1 MKILVQRVSEASVS
15 VDSEI
20 ISSIGEG
27 ACVFV
32 GFDPQDNDETLERG
46 AQKLMSY
53 KIFNDERDRI
63 GLSIE
68 ELECEVLIIPQVT
81 LSVNTNK
88 GSKPSFSNAAKPSSG
103 LNLFNKFSKI
113 MLQKNKSTFFGIFG
127 ARDQCQRL
135 LQASASNCPSK
146 MGDLDAYVSSY
157 GHFRR
162 F

>member
-46 AQKLMSY
+46 AKKLMSY
-53 KIFNDERDRI
+53 KIFNDEKGRI
-63 GLSIE
+63 GFSIE
-68 ELECEVLIIPQVT
+68 ELEREVLIIPQVT

-88 GSKPSFSNAAKPSSG
+88 GSKPSFSSAAEPSEG
-103 LNLFNKFSKI
+103 RDLFNKFSKI

-127 ARDQCQRL
+127 ANM
-135 LQASASNCPSK
+135 S
-146 MGDLDAYVSSY
+146 VSIVNQGPITFMFSIN
-157 GHFRR
+157 
-162 F
+162 

>member
-1 MKILVQRVSEASVS
+1 MKILVQRVSEAFVT

-20 ISSIGEG
+20 VSSIGEG

-113 MLQKNKSTFFGIFG
+113 MHQKNKSTFFGIFG
-127 ARDQCQRL
+127 ANM
-135 LQASASNCPSK
+135 S
-146 MGDLDAYVSSY
+146 VSIVNQGPITFMFSIN
-157 GHFRR
+157 
-162 F
+162 